1 MKMYSSRS
9 EGVSWGRWIAVG
21 LLTLGILGA
30 ASLAVFGST
39 VHPKMHEIRQVLSN
53 DRFPT

>member
-21 LLTLGILGA
+21 LLALGILGA

-39 VHPKMHEIRQVLSN
+39 VHPRMHEIRQVLSN